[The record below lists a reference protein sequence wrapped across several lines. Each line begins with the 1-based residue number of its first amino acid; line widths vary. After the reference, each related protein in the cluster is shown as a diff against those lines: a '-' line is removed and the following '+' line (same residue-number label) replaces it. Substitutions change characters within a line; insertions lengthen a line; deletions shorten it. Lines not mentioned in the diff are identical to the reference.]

1 MNEKIGPL
9 KTGRLIE
16 GCLIYKTV
24 YLFIGLRELVSHQST
39 ILRMAEI
46 YNSVIMISANQG
58 EV

>member
-16 GCLIYKTV
+16 GRLIYKTV